1 MSSGA
6 TVPQKL
12 GPYEVGA
19 KIGGGGMA
27 SVYVGRRVEGTPKDE
42 IVAIKVIRDE
52 LAKNREY
59 VAMFLDEAKILSR
72 LAHPDII
79 VTRDYGIA
87 HEGNS
92 ETRFIAMELL
102 LGRSLL
108 DAFERAKEN
117 GTRMPL
123 DLAAFVA
130 RRVAEALGYAHALEN
145 EKGTKLNVIHRDV
158 NPTNVFLTY
167 SGQVKLIDFGLAKS
181 SSRLAKSGE
190 GIIKGKVPYLS
201 PEQIEEKPF
210 DHRADIYA
218 LGATIW
224 EMTTGRRL
232 FKRASDVETI
242 RAIRAH
248 DVPDPRDIVEGI
260 YPDAL
265 WAIVQRALER
275 DPEKRYATASELA
288 TDLDAFLQKHG
299 RKGELDE
306 ALAKWI
312 EELFPGERAKQEAW
326 LAEVSAV
333 PAAEAPRKKTM
344 APPAPIAE
352 VPVQPEPK
360 KKKEAPAEAP
370 LEKPKEDAIEKRE
383 RHPIAAILAV
393 AATIAFFWILSQLFR
408 RC

>member
-1 MSSGA
+1 VSSA
-6 TVPQKL
+6 ASIPTKL

-27 SVYVGRRVEGTPKDE
+27 SVYVGRRIEGAPKDE
-42 IVAIKVIRDE
+42 IVALKLIRDE
-52 LAKNREY
+52 LAKDRQY

-72 LAHPDII
+72 LKHPDII
-79 VTRDYGIA
+79 VTRDYGI
-87 HEGNS
+87 EG

-108 DAFERAKEN
+108 DAFERANEKK
-117 GTRMPL
+117 TRMPI
-123 DLAAFVA
+123 DLAAFVGK
-130 RRVAEALGYAHALEN
+130 RVAEALDYAHALEN
-145 EKGTKLNVIHRDV
+145 EKGTKLNVVHRDV
-158 NPTNVFLTY
+158 NPTNVFVTY
-167 SGQVKLIDFGLAKS
+167 AGQVKLIDFGLAKS
-181 SSRLAKSGE
+181 SARLARSGE

-232 FKRASDVETI
+232 FKRANDVETI
-242 RAIRAH
+242 RAIRDH
-248 DVPDPRDIVEGI
+248 DVPDPREIVKDT

-265 WAIVQRALER
+265 WKIVQRALER
-275 DPEKRYATASELA
+275 DPEKRYPNGAELA
-288 TDLDAFLQKHG
+288 RDLDKFLQKHG

-306 ALAKWI
+306 ALATWI
-312 EELFPGERAKQEAW
+312 EELFPGERKKQEDW
-326 LAEVSAV
+326 LSEVSAV
-333 PAAEAPRKKTM
+333 RPAEAPSKKTM

-352 VPVQPEPK
+352 VPTKDAPE
-360 KKKEAPAEAP
+360 KETKVKIPS
-370 LEKPKEDAIEKRE
+370 KRE
-383 RHPIAAILAV
+383 RHPIAALA
-393 AATIAFFWILSQLFR
+393 ALGATLGFLWVLSQIFG

>member
-1 MSSGA
+1 MKSAASIP
-6 TVPQKL
+6 TRL

-27 SVYVGRRVEGTPKDE
+27 SVYVGRRIEGTPKDE
-42 IVAIKVIRDE
+42 IVALKLIRDE
-52 LAKNREY
+52 LAKDREY

-79 VTRDYGIA
+79 VTRDYGI
-87 HEGNS
+87 EG

-108 DAFERAKEN
+108 DAFDRANQQK
-117 GTRMPL
+117 TRMPL
-123 DLAAFVA
+123 DLAAFVGK
-130 RRVAEALGYAHALEN
+130 RVAEALDYAHALEN
-145 EKGTKLNVIHRDV
+145 DKGTKLNVIHRDV
-158 NPTNVFLTY
+158 NPTNVFVTY
-167 SGQVKLIDFGLAKS
+167 AGMVKLIDFGLAKS
-181 SSRLAKSGE
+181 SARLAKSGE

-232 FKRASDVETI
+232 FKRATDVETI
-242 RAIRAH
+242 RAIREH
-248 DVPDPRDIVEGI
+248 DVPDPREIVEGL

-265 WAIVQRALER
+265 WTIVQRALER
-275 DPEKRYATASELA
+275 DPAKRYATGGELA
-288 TDLDAFLQKHG
+288 RDLDKFLQRHG

-333 PAAEAPRKKTM
+333 RAAEAPSKKTM

-352 VPVQPEPK
+352 VPKVPEAEK
-360 KKKEAPAEAP
+360 KKDEIVSPPPA
-370 LEKPKEDAIEKRE
+370 KRE
-383 RHPIAAILAV
+383 RHPFAAIAAA
-393 AATIAFFWILSQLFR
+393 AATLGFLWLLALIFG

>member
-1 MSSGA
+1 MSNAAS
-6 TVPQKL
+6 TPTRL

-27 SVYVGRRVEGTPKDE
+27 SVYVGRRIEGEPKDE
-42 IVAIKVIRDE
+42 IVALKLIRDE
-52 LAKNREY
+52 LAKDREY

-72 LAHPDII
+72 LNHPDII
-79 VTRDYGIA
+79 DTRDYGI
-87 HEGNS
+87 EG

-108 DAFERAKEN
+108 DAFDRANQQK
-117 GTRMPL
+117 TRMPL
-123 DLAAFVA
+123 DLAAFVGK
-130 RRVAEALGYAHALEN
+130 RVAEALDYAHALES
-145 EKGTKLNVIHRDV
+145 EKGAKLNVIHRDV
-158 NPTNVFLTY
+158 NPTNVFVTY
-167 SGQVKLIDFGLAKS
+167 AGQVKLIDFGLAKS
-181 SSRLAKSGE
+181 SARLAKSGE

-232 FKRASDVETI
+232 FKRATDVETI
-242 RAIRAH
+242 RAIREH
-248 DVPDPRDIVEGI
+248 DVPDPREIVEGL

-265 WAIVQRALER
+265 WKIVERALER
-275 DPEKRYATASELA
+275 DPAKRYATAGELA
-288 TDLDAFLQKHG
+288 RDLDKFVQKHG

-326 LAEVSAV
+326 LAEVSTV
-333 PAAEAPRKKTM
+333 RAAESSSKKTM

-352 VPVQPEPK
+352 VPKAPEPEK
-360 KKKEAPAEAP
+360 KSDEIVAPAP
-370 LEKPKEDAIEKRE
+370 KPE
-383 RHPIAAILAV
+383 RHPFAAIAAA
-393 AATIAFFWILSQLFR
+393 AATLGFLWLLTLIFG

>member
-1 MSSGA
+1 VLSSPIVSNPT
-6 TVPQKL
+6 TVPQRL

-27 SVYVGRRVEGTPKDE
+27 SVYVGRRIEGTPKDE
-42 IVAIKVIRDE
+42 IVALKLIRDE
-52 LAKNREY
+52 LAKDREY

-79 VTRDYGIA
+79 VTRDYGI
-87 HEGNS
+87 EG

-108 DAFERAKEN
+108 DAFERAKEG

-130 RRVAEALGYAHALEN
+130 KRVAEALDYAHALEN
-145 EKGTKLNVIHRDV
+145 EKGTKLHVIHRDV
-158 NPTNVFLTY
+158 NPTNVFVTY
-167 SGQVKLIDFGLAKS
+167 AGQVKLIDFGLAKS
-181 SSRLAKSGE
+181 SARLARSGE

-232 FKRASDVETI
+232 FKRATDVETI
-242 RAIRAH
+242 RAIRDH
-248 DVPDPRDIVEGI
+248 DVPDAREIVEGL

-265 WAIVQRALER
+265 WKIVERALDR
-275 DPEKRYATASELA
+275 DPDKRYPSGGELA
-288 TDLDAFLQKHG
+288 RDLDGFLQKHG
-299 RKGELDE
+299 RKGELDA
-306 ALAKWI
+306 ALAKWL

-326 LAEVSAV
+326 LAEVSSV
-333 PAAEAPRKKTM
+333 RAEQATKKTM
-344 APPAPIAE
+344 PPPAPVAE
-352 VPVQPEPK
+352 VPSKEVE
-360 KKKEAPAEAP
+360 KKEETVTLPS
-370 LEKPKEDAIEKRE
+370 KQE
-383 RHPIAAILAV
+383 RHPLAALA
-393 AATIAFFWILSQLFR
+393 ALGGTAAFFLILVIIFK

>member
-1 MSSGA
+1 MLSSPIVSSA
-6 TVPQKL
+6 ASVPQRL

-42 IVAIKVIRDE
+42 IVALKLIRDE

-79 VTRDYGIA
+79 VTRDYGI
-87 HEGNS
+87 EG

-123 DLAAFVA
+123 DLAAFVGK
-130 RRVAEALGYAHALEN
+130 RVAEALDYAHALVSEQ
-145 EKGTKLNVIHRDV
+145 GAKLNVIHRDV
-158 NPTNVFLTY
+158 NPTNVFVTY
-167 SGQVKLIDFGLAKS
+167 AGQVKLIDFGLAKS
-181 SSRLAKSGE
+181 SARLARSGE

-232 FKRASDVETI
+232 FKRATDVETI
-242 RAIRAH
+242 RAIRDH
-248 DVPDPRDIVEGI
+248 DVPDPREIIEGL

-265 WAIVQRALER
+265 WKIVERALER
-275 DPEKRYATASELA
+275 DPEKRYGTGAELA
-288 TDLDAFLQKHG
+288 RDLDKFLQKHG

-312 EELFPGERAKQEAW
+312 EEMFPGERAKQEAW
-326 LAEVSAV
+326 LAEVSSV
-333 PAAEAPRKKTM
+333 RAEAASKKTM
-344 APPAPIAE
+344 APPAPIPE
-352 VPVQPEPK
+352 VAAKDAPQ
-360 KKKEAPAEAP
+360 KKE
-370 LEKPKEDAIEKRE
+370 EKKVTLPSKRQ
-383 RHPIAAILAV
+383 RHPIAAVAAL
-393 AATIAFFWILSQLFR
+393 AATIGFLWILSQLFG